1 MMYKP
6 ERQHSREAQESPSGA
21 PVGARR
27 SQLERGIPPAGD
39 WFSRVSLAVRPKFLL
54 QKELVSRQG
63 LGRLKAPSRAS
74 YLLKGYGSFQKSTRR
89 TFLAASAVGGIT
101 ILLPEFMR
109 AAKAESMM
117 FTILHTNDM
126 HASFIGM
133 GPSTDYTPF
142 SQNDDTTRGGYARL
156 ASLIAQR
163 IAARKSQGPVLVLDA
178 GDYSMGSAFSA
189 ATRETGG
196 ELHLMGKMGY
206 DATTFGNHEFDLG
219 PAGLGSSIGSAV
231 QEGPIPAIIAANT
244 SFSGSDPSLADL
256 QRLSRQGVIRRYKV
270 IERGGLRFGIF
281 GVLGKEAMIYT
292 SGGATSFS
300 DPTTAAIEVV
310 KLLRESEKV
319 DVVIA
324 LSHGG
329 VEKGSDGRY
338 VTGEDV
344 QLAKD
349 VPGIDVVI
357 SGHSHTELQEAILV
371 NGRTP
376 VVQTG
381 KESNNLGELVMAL
394 NGNKLTVASYRLLP
408 IDDSILGDQTIG
420 TAIDHLKTSVSAAAF
435 ASRGYSIDQPLAI
448 APRDLP
454 NTYSDIAAGTLLANL
469 VSDAFRA
476 ATKADIGF
484 TANGMMRA
492 GLLRGKTGVV
502 TVYDVFAVAPLG
514 SGVVDPTPGST
525 LVTGYF
531 TGKDLKSLLEFMLI
545 DSPAHPGEYFPRSSG
560 MRFRYDP
567 TRPMFDV
574 VTAIELG
581 DFDNGYKA
589 IDISGKDERLYSLSC
604 PLMLGP
610 IIVAI
615 PRYTKGKLALV
626 PKKKDGMP
634 LTSKVDALE
643 LPRENPGYL
652 LPPPGS
658 TDLESVAKGV
668 GKNATQEIKEW
679 QAIMDYLRSLPVMV
693 NGEYPVIPVDERAAE
708 MRAIKMS

>member
-1 MMYKP
+1 MKTESEQGAVATAADGIRTLTPRSDKP
-6 ERQHSREAQESPSGA
+6 LHRRE
-21 PVGARR
+21 
-27 SQLERGIPPAGD
+27 
-39 WFSRVSLAVRPKFLL
+39 
-54 QKELVSRQG
+54 
-63 LGRLKAPSRAS
+63 
-74 YLLKGYGSFQKSTRR
+74 
-89 TFLAASAVGGIT
+89 FLAASATLGVT
-101 ILLPEFMR
+101 LLKPGFL
-109 AAKAESMM
+109 AAAPAGAKT

-133 GPSTDYTPF
+133 GPSADYTPF
-142 SQNDDTTRGGYARL
+142 TLNDDTTRGGYARL

-163 IAARKSQGPVLVLDA
+163 RAARKDQGPVLVLDA
-178 GDYSMGSAFSA
+178 GDYSMGTAFSA

-219 PAGLGSSIGSAV
+219 PAGLGKSIGAAV
-231 QEGPIPAIIAANT
+231 KAGHIPAVLAANT
-244 SFSGSDPSLADL
+244 SFTGSDASLADL
-256 QRLSRQGVIRRYKV
+256 QALSREGVIRRYAV

-281 GVLGKEAMIYT
+281 GSIGKEAMIYT
-292 SGGATSFS
+292 NGGATSFA
-300 DPTTAAIEVV
+300 DPTTAAHEVV
-310 KLLRESEKV
+310 KILRVTEKV

-329 VEKGSDGRY
+329 VEKGPDGRY
-338 VTGEDV
+338 DAGEDV

-349 VPGIDVVI
+349 VPGIDIVI
-357 SGHSHTELQEAILV
+357 SGHSHTELNEAVVV
-371 NGRTP
+371 NGHTP

-381 KESNNLGELVMAL
+381 KESRNLGELVIAL
-394 NGNKLTVASYRLLP
+394 DGNKLTVTSYRLLP
-408 IDDSILGDQTIG
+408 IDDSIAGDR
-420 TAIDHLKTSVSAAAF
+420 AIAKDIEQLKKSVSAAAF

-454 NTYSDIAAGTLLANL
+454 NTYADIAAGTLLANL
-469 VSDAFRA
+469 VTDSFRA

-531 TGKDLKSLLEFMLI
+531 NGQDLKNLLEFLLI
-545 DSPAHPGEYFPRSSG
+545 DNAAHPGEYFPRASG
-560 MRFRYDP
+560 MRFRYDL
-567 TRPMFDV
+567 TRPRFDV

-581 DFDNGYKA
+581 DLDRGYKA
-589 IDISGKDERLYSLSC
+589 IDISGKDERLYSLTC

-615 PRYTKGKLALV
+615 PKYTKGKLALV
-626 PKKKDGMP
+626 PKKKDGTP
-634 LTSKVDALE
+634 LKSKVDALE
-643 LPRENPGYL
+643 MPRENTGYL
-652 LPPPGS
+652 LPPPGT
-658 TDLESVAKGV
+658 TDVASVAKGV
-668 GKNATQEIKEW
+668 GKNAGREIKEW
-679 QAIMDYLRSLPVMV
+679 QAIMDHLRRLPVK
-693 NGEYPVIPVDERAAE
+693 NKGELPVIPVDGRANE
-708 MRAIKMS
+708 TRAIKLA